1 MAAAKKTTKKK
12 TPARKTT
19 SKKKKTAS
27 RAQTTSKSKTK
38 KKSTAAAAKPASKT
52 KKKKKTVEK
61 AAKVKKT
68 TKTRAKKTTKT
79 TKSVVAKE
87 APKPEKKPAA
97 KPKPAKPA
105 FDAEFLTQVRES
117 LVDERRSLLSMM
129 QSTQQQLA
137 GRDTGLADLSDI
149 ASGGFEDELAI
160 GLMASEAATLEKIDA
175 AIKRIDDGSYGICRD
190 CEKAI
195 PKKRLEF
202 LPFAQRCME
211 CEGNRERRV
220 RMGTIND

>member
-19 SKKKKTAS
+19 SKKKAS
-27 RAQTTSKSKTK
+27 ASSAKTTSKKKTK
-38 KKSTAAAAKPASKT
+38 PATAAAGRKT
-52 KKKKKTVEK
+52 STKKKKTVEK

-68 TKTRAKKTTKT
+68 TKSRPKKTTTKAKT
-79 TKSVVAKE
+79 RAA
-87 APKPEKKPAA
+87 APKESPKAEVKAPARA
-97 KPKPAKPA
+97 KPQKPA
-105 FDAEFLTQVRES
+105 FDAEFLKQVRDEM
-117 LVDERRSLLSMM
+117 VDERRSLLSMM

-175 AIKRIDDGSYGICRD
+175 AIKRIDNGTYGMCLD
-190 CEKAI
+190 CEKPI

>member
-1 MAAAKKTTKKK
+1 MAAAKKTSKKK
-12 TPARKTT
+12 TPASKKTTKKKSAASSARTT
-19 SKKKKTAS
+19 SKKKKKTTKTA
-27 RAQTTSKSKTK
+27 APKKTTKSKTK
-38 KKSTAAAAKPASKT
+38 KKS
-52 KKKKKTVEK
+52 VEK
-61 AAKVKKT
+61 AATVKKT
-68 TKTRAKKTTKT
+68 TKSVSKKTPKAAAAT
-79 TKSVVAKE
+79 E
-87 APKPEKKPAA
+87 APKVEKKPAA
-97 KPKPAKPA
+97 KPKKPA
-105 FDAEFLTQVRES
+105 FDAEFLKQVRDS

-175 AIKRIDDGSYGICRD
+175 AIRRIDDGSYGICLD
-190 CEKAI
+190 CEKPI

>member
-19 SKKKKTAS
+19 SKKKSSAS
-27 RAQTTSKSKTK
+27 NARTTSKKQT
-38 KKSTAAAAKPASKT
+38 KPATPAAGKKT
-52 KKKKKTVEK
+52 STKTKKTVEK
-61 AAKVKKT
+61 AATVKKT
-68 TKTRAKKTTKT
+68 TKSRPKKTTTKT
-79 TKSVVAKE
+79 KTAASKEPTKADSKAPAK
-87 APKPEKKPAA
+87 A
-97 KPKPAKPA
+97 KPQKPA
-105 FDAEFLTQVRES
+105 FDAEFLKQVRDEM
-117 LVDERRSLLSMM
+117 VDERRSLLSMM

-175 AIKRIDDGSYGICRD
+175 AIKRIDDGTYGICLE
-190 CEKAI
+190 CEKPI

-220 RMGTIND
+220 RMGTMND

>member
-1 MAAAKKTTKKK
+1 MKKTTK
-12 TPARKTT
+12 
-19 SKKKKTAS
+19 S
-27 RAQTTSKSKTK
+27 R
-38 KKSTAAAAKPASKT
+38 P
-52 KKKKKTVEK
+52 
-61 AAKVKKT
+61 KKT
-68 TKTRAKKTTKT
+68 TTKT
-79 TKSVVAKE
+79 KTAASKEPTKADSKAPAK
-87 APKPEKKPAA
+87 A
-97 KPKPAKPA
+97 KPQKPA
-105 FDAEFLTQVRES
+105 FDAEFLKQVRDEM
-117 LVDERRSLLSMM
+117 VDERRSLLSMM

-175 AIKRIDDGSYGICRD
+175 AIKRIDDGTYGICLE
-190 CEKAI
+190 CEKPI

-220 RMGTIND
+220 RMGTMND